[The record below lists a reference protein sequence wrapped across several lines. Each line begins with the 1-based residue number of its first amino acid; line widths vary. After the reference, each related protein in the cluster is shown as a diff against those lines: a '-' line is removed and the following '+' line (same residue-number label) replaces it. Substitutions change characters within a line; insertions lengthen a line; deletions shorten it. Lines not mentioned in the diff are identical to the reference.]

1 MVCVYCVSHAPA
13 LLMLK
18 IPGYKGQPANLL
30 CFFVL
35 VDQISD
41 MLQYVWGK
49 CLGKRKIVPT
59 ISPKA
64 YRLRVRKSKR
74 PLSE

>member
-1 MVCVYCVSHAPA
+1 ME
-13 LLMLK
+13 LL
-18 IPGYKGQPANLL
+18 LL
-30 CFFVL
+30 LPPTRGNPTKLLFFFVL

-41 MLQYVWGK
+41 VLQYVWGK

-64 YRLRVRKSKR
+64 YGLRVRKSKR